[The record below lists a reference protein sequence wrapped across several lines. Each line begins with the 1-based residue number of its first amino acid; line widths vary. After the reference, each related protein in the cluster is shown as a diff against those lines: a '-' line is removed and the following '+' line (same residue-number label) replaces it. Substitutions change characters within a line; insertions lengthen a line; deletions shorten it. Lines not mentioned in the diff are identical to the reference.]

1 MSLEETLNP
10 SKWLGILLQHLMPL
24 LGAALA
30 AAAVRLIMVIMRCAR
45 AQFGLALALPGILY
59 PKTGL

>member
-10 SKWLGILLQHLMPL
+10 SKWLRILLQHPMPL

-30 AAAVRLIMVIMRCAR
+30 AAVRLIMALMCCAR
-45 AQFGLALALPGILY
+45 AQFGLALALPGILD